1 MRILFQGDSVTDA
14 GRNRDDLTDLGPG
27 YPSVTAQRL
36 RDAFPQVDFTF
47 FNKGISGNRTDQ
59 LVARLQ
65 EDFLD
70 LKPDLVTILIGVN
83 DSWHRMEAPFID
95 TTEEMTEANYR
106 AVLDALKARDIPI
119 VILEPF
125 AMPIE
130 RTEVF
135 RSDLY
140 NKINVIRKLALKY
153 AVAYIPLDGLATANA
168 VQNGPLYLA
177 NDGIHPNQN
186 GIRWLG
192 DILADTLIP
201 IVRSMTK
208 KQ

>member
-14 GRNRDDLTDLGPG
+14 GRNREDLLDLGPG

-36 RDAFPQVDFTF
+36 RDAFPELDFTF
-47 FNKGISGNRTDQ
+47 YNKGISGNRTDN

-70 LKPDLVTILIGVN
+70 LEPDLVTILIGVN
-83 DSWHRMEAPFID
+83 DSWHRMDAPFID

-106 AVLDALKARDIPI
+106 AVLESLKERKIPI

-125 AMPIE
+125 ALP
-130 RTEVF
+130 TEKTAVF
-135 RSDLY
+135 RADLN
-140 NKINVIRKLALKY
+140 NKIDVIRKLAREY
-153 AVAYIPLDGLATANA
+153 AVAYIPLDGLAAANA

-177 NDGIHPNQN
+177 NDGIHPNQT
-186 GIRWLG
+186 GIEWLG
-192 DILADTLIP
+192 NILAETLIP
-201 IVRSMTK
+201 IIK
-208 KQ
+208 KYICA